1 MPPKYWWCVEQLC
14 KYHLRPLQVLLILVL
29 LRKNDTLI
37 RHLTDDKILQKG
49 SCFFVNLNKRTFS
62 LLKLTLHPKKK
73 KEKKNAF
80 LVLLQRLH
88 FIQQLRAR
96 QGFFNFFVSL
106 KNQITIKVTTKISPN
121 FKSLHYSIHV
131 IYRNFS
137 V

>member
-1 MPPKYWWCVEQLC
+1 MHFWY
-14 KYHLRPLQVLLILVL
+14 YYNDYILY
-29 LRKNDTLI
+29 N
-37 RHLTDDKILQKG
+37 
-49 SCFFVNLNKRTFS
+49 NL
-62 LLKLTLHPKKK
+62 
-73 KEKKNAF
+73 E
-80 LVLLQRLH
+80 
-88 FIQQLRAR
+88 